1 LNIDH
6 DADSSIYRKIP
17 ASSTKM
23 IVILDLI
30 VNDAEEHRS
39 NDIAWHRMI

>member
-1 LNIDH
+1 MIQ
-6 DADSSIYRKIP
+6 IRKIP

-39 NDIAWHRMI
+39 NDIAHGIA

>member
-1 LNIDH
+1 M
-6 DADSSIYRKIP
+6 
-17 ASSTKM
+17 KM

-39 NDIAWHRMI
+39 NDIAPWHCMI